1 MSWGWRYSGP
11 GIVYCA
17 SISAAVTWWIGTRER
32 PCGIRGGPRTGAAGS
47 AISCGARALRICW
60 PLGTGG
66 LCTVKPFWWQNCG
79 ISGCGHLRK
88 GICGPIISRW
98 KRAGSTATRCFPI
111 RRPFCGNLR
120 NPIRPAVTRCR
131 TESSFGT
138 RMEGYCLLCGDHFF
152 APVFPLFP
160 DASPA
165 ERRERSLGMVSS
177 AS

>member
-47 AISCGARALRICW
+47 AISCGAKALRICW

-88 GICGPIISRW
+88 GICVPITSRW

-120 NPIRPAVTRCR
+120 NPIRPHRHPLPYRILFRHAYGR
-131 TESSFGT
+131 
-138 RMEGYCLLCGDHFF
+138 LLPIMRGPFF
-152 APVFPLFP
+152 CARFSPVSGRIARRAP
-160 DASPA
+160 
-165 ERRERSLGMVSS
+165 
-177 AS
+177 

>member
-32 PCGIRGGPRTGAAGS
+32 PCGIRGGPRTGAVGS
-47 AISCGARALRICW
+47 AISCGAKALRICW

-120 NPIRPAVTRCR
+120 NPIRPRRHRLPYRILFRHAYGR
-131 TESSFGT
+131 
-138 RMEGYCLLCGDHFF
+138 LLPIMRGPFF
-152 APVFPLFP
+152 CARFSPVSGRIARRAP
-160 DASPA
+160 
-165 ERRERSLGMVSS
+165 
-177 AS
+177 